1 MAGVGVVLRPHT
13 QPSHGTTRPDGL
25 DGRPLVRM
33 APCGR
38 LRQRGGGRCV
48 GTLGLEPTVQMSMA
62 LSPDAGAPSC
72 IPEVPVCLT
81 SVVSLLSP
89 IPPEGHILTGKNL
102 TGVNTGFVLK

>member
-38 LRQRGGGRCV
+38 LRQGGRGEMRGDPWL
-48 GTLGLEPTVQMSMA
+48 GTHRADVHGSQP
-62 LSPDAGAPSC
+62 
-72 IPEVPVCLT
+72 
-81 SVVSLLSP
+81 
-89 IPPEGHILTGKNL
+89 
-102 TGVNTGFVLK
+102 

>member
-38 LRQRGGGRCV
+38 LRQRGGGKMRGDPWL
-48 GTLGLEPTVQMSMA
+48 GTHRADVHGSQP
-62 LSPDAGAPSC
+62 
-72 IPEVPVCLT
+72 
-81 SVVSLLSP
+81 
-89 IPPEGHILTGKNL
+89 
-102 TGVNTGFVLK
+102 